1 MSAESESKLPNV
13 LVGRFIPFGI
23 GRCVA
28 VWLVP
33 SSSGSRHTTLDPQ
46 DEGTTILPNTAHHS
60 PNSILSHCQ
69 CLSVHWTQTQPIY
82 STAHCI
88 LCSQHFVRQSTHK
101 KVFQIKDT
109 DRNNICFLLC
119 TAARWATVQ
128 DTTNTSAVKVNVKRD
143 FFLTIP
149 HNQKIT
155 LRTPRHTK
163 RQDSEINFTG
173 GGSAYGDSIQHQ
185 NCSGPAYEHL

>member
-28 VWLVP
+28 VSLVP

-60 PNSILSHCQ
+60 TNIMLSHCQ
-69 CLSVHWTQTQPIY
+69 CLRVHWTQTQLIY
-82 STAHCI
+82 SSAHCI
-88 LCSQHFVRQSTHK
+88 LCSQHSVRQSTHK
-101 KVFQIKDT
+101 KVFQIKHI
-109 DRNNICFLLC
+109 DRNNFFFILC

-128 DTTNTSAVKVNVKRD
+128 DTTNSWPVKVTVKCD
-143 FFLTIP
+143 FFLSIP
-149 HNQKIT
+149 NIWKNNS
-155 LRTPRHTK
+155 LNTK
-163 RQDSEINFTG
+163 THKVTG
-173 GGSAYGDSIQHQ
+173 
-185 NCSGPAYEHL
+185 